1 MFHRQI
7 QGPMA
12 CQPMGR
18 NGSLEFKVEMIH
30 DCGCGEDYSN
40 DQDMSM
46 YDEDASVALD
56 DLLVDGKAVSEANKG
71 LATMA
76 RTNHNLLGG
85 GNEACFSL
93 DNDESWD
100 DLLLCEA
107 YHYQSN
113 SHITETMLNESVPQQ
128 PEKIELEMESS
139 AHRAKQQQAPPL
151 RELLKQRSSRR
162 MLMESA
168 RQFSSRRLLLPSMD
182 RCSSRSLLLSA
193 ADRCSSRSLLSDI
206 LCEHEEEEEQS
217 LLPMEPAR
225 QSSSRRL
232 LLPSLDRRSS
242 RSLLL
247 SAADRCSSRSLLSD
261 ILCEEEEEEHVPPTA
276 PRRQASAR
284 RLLLTRQSSS
294 RRKLFAS
301 AKQSSSRRFF
311 LKRQI
316 SSPRMLAAKAC

>member
-206 LCEHEEEEEQS
+206 LCKTRKRRNNHYCRWN
-217 LLPMEPAR
+217 PHDNHPHGVYC
-225 QSSSRRL
+225 SRLWIVVLHGVCYCQQPTDVRRAVFFPIFFAKKKRRNMFRLRL
-232 LLPSLDRRSS
+232 LVVKSRLVACYLRDNQVQDANCLPRPSNPRLGAFYSS
-242 RSLLL
+242 DKYLL
-247 SAADRCSSRSLLSD
+247 
-261 ILCEEEEEEHVPPTA
+261 H
-276 PRRQASAR
+276 
-284 RLLLTRQSSS
+284 
-294 RRKLFAS
+294 
-301 AKQSSSRRFF
+301 
-311 LKRQI
+311 
-316 SSPRMLAAKAC
+316 AC